1 MANITE
7 DNFLVWN
14 QGRAPLVGYNFMLR
28 VELAFDLPCK
38 RVQAFT
44 REMEYE
50 LIQEG
55 GLNDY
60 VHMRRKPNSKPF
72 YFEVERYVGVDYFDP
87 LPVGAELVLPVI
99 LMVSHYQ
106 NQFIPFLVAR
116 TFVFTGCRVIKKTFG
131 ELSAEDSG
139 LATEITT
146 IAYNE
151 MLCVDLPWAS
161 ADALNF
167 NSGPVT
173 NDPTNSKSDEESKD
187 ESEESDGEPV
197 KEGLE
202 EPDIGPPSPVD
213 PSELPADESPEE
225 ELEEPDI
232 GPPSPEDPS
241 ELPADEPTE
250 ETESTE
256 QTDTDAETANT
267 GDASADSAD
276 TDDSDAEV
284 VDEGDAETVT
294 PDPSAADEEE
304 PVEEEQEETGEDAP
318 RNQIVK
324 QQEPGDE
331 NRSDAE
337 KPYNQ
342 VVKQQNSETG
352 GEDAD
357 GPGGAG
363 EDSAEG
369 AEN

>member
-213 PSELPADESPEE
+213 PSELPT
-225 ELEEPDI
+225 
-232 GPPSPEDPS
+232 
-241 ELPADEPTE
+241 DEPTE

-318 RNQIVK
+318 HNQIVK

>member
-213 PSELPADESPEE
+213 PSELPADEPPEE
-225 ELEEPDI
+225 ELGEPDT
-232 GPPSPEDPS
+232 GPPSPADPS
-241 ELPADEPTE
+241 GLAADEPTE

>member
-213 PSELPADESPEE
+213 PSELPT
-225 ELEEPDI
+225 
-232 GPPSPEDPS
+232 
-241 ELPADEPTE
+241 DEPTE

-294 PDPSAADEEE
+294 PDPFAADEEE
-304 PVEEEQEETGEDAP
+304 SVEEEQEETGEDAP

>member
-197 KEGLE
+197 KEGLV

-213 PSELPADESPEE
+213 PSELPT
-225 ELEEPDI
+225 
-232 GPPSPEDPS
+232 
-241 ELPADEPTE
+241 DEPTE

-294 PDPSAADEEE
+294 PDPFAADEEE
-304 PVEEEQEETGEDAP
+304 SVEEEQEETGEDAP

>member
-213 PSELPADESPEE
+213 PSELPT
-225 ELEEPDI
+225 
-232 GPPSPEDPS
+232 
-241 ELPADEPTE
+241 DEPTE